1 MTDPRT
7 IPARAVVLA
16 GGKGSRL
23 NPYTTVIPK
32 PLLPLGDRAILDLVV
47 RQLRYHGFTQL
58 TFAVGY
64 LAHLINAV
72 FGDGE
77 QHGVSID
84 YHEESEPLGTA
95 GALASIDDLDAPFLV
110 MNGDVLTTLD
120 YRELYDA
127 HVKSGNVLTIAS
139 HRRVVKTDYG
149 VLKLDGH
156 GPVTR
161 NVNGYVEKPEIP
173 YTVSMGI
180 YILSPE
186 AMRFVVQ
193 GERLDM
199 PDLILKLI
207 DAGAPVGSY
216 HYDGYWL
223 DIGRH
228 EDFQR
233 AMEDFQ
239 HLASEPAWDRRLVPR
254 DPDLQEGEAV
264 RPSEHDDAHVLRAA
278 RFEAGRAPA
287 SAPN

>member
-1 MTDPRT
+1 MTEPRT
-7 IPARAVVLA
+7 IATRAVVLA

-23 NPYTTVIPK
+23 NPYTTIIPK

-47 RQLRYHGFTQL
+47 RQLRHHGFTQL

-95 GALASIDDLDAPFLV
+95 GALASIDDLEAPFLV

-127 HVKSGNVLTIAS
+127 HLKSGNILTIAS
-139 HRRVVKTDYG
+139 HRRVVQTDYG
-149 VLKLDGH
+149 VLKLDGQ

-186 AMRFVVQ
+186 AMRFVAEDQ
-193 GERLDM
+193 RLDM

-207 DAGAPVGSY
+207 DAG
-216 HYDGYWL
+216 
-223 DIGRH
+223 
-228 EDFQR
+228 E
-233 AMEDFQ
+233 
-239 HLASEPAWDRRLVPR
+239 
-254 DPDLQEGEAV
+254 
-264 RPSEHDDAHVLRAA
+264 
-278 RFEAGRAPA
+278 
-287 SAPN
+287 